1 MEHKLFVCLDSTL
14 QIQMAMQIITY
25 NIVTLIVLQSKLDA
39 WTLAAKV
46 YLTAK
51 AKDQYAFADPK
62 VNISLGRPTSQ

>member
-1 MEHKLFVCLDSTL
+1 MEHNLFVCLDSTL

-25 NIVTLIVLQSKLDA
+25 NKVISLVIKSKLDA

-62 VNISLGRPTSQ
+62 VHISLGRPTSQ